1 MLFLIVLIFIRGF
14 PEYRISAII
23 HYHRHKGNHSKY
35 SHFQMKGSID
45 PNSFDNASLP
55 SIFNPQKKQHANMGF
70 YWAFIGP
77 FCFVIHLL
85 RDSLPKLQSST
96 GISGHASKLTKK
108 VFLETSGPKVPGSR
122 SPLSANDFCAFWATL
137 QQAQSL
143 LSLSFFRE

>member
-23 HYHRHKGNHSKY
+23 HYLRHKGNHSNC

-55 SIFNPQKKQHANMGF
+55 SIFNPQKKLACQNVF
-70 YWAFIGP
+70 YWAFFGL
-77 FCFVIHLL
+77 FCFVSHLL

-108 VFLETSGPKVPGSR
+108 VFLETSGPKVPGFLGT
-122 SPLSANDFCAFWATL
+122 LSANDFCTFWATL
-137 QQAQSL
+137 ALQVECICS
-143 LSLSFFRE
+143 